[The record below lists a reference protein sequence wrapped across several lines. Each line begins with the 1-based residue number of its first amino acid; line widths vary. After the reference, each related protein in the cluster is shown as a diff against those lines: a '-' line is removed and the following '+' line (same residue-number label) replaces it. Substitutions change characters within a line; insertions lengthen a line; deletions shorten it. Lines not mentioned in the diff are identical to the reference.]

1 MAAEEMDVV
10 RLRSEFTRDGFYKV
24 FIALVMMVA
33 AIILLVAVSFSLYV
47 EKPTPVTFE
56 TDADWRVF
64 PPVPVNQA
72 YVSSADLL
80 QWVSTVLPQSFSFD
94 FVGYKNEMNDLP
106 QYYTQNGFK
115 KLTDLLNTY
124 ANEQTIQDSRLF
136 IQARPS
142 SAPSVF
148 NQGLINQGELSGSYG
163 WWVQM
168 PVVMHY
174 SSPNKIY
181 DTPLA
186 IQVLVV
192 RIPTLNDLTGIAI
205 EDITVSKAQGGLT
218 RNNG

>member
-1 MAAEEMDVV
+1 MAAEESDVV
-10 RLRSEFTRDGFYKV
+10 RLRSEFTRDGFYKI

-33 AIILLVAVSFSLYV
+33 AIVLLVAVSFSLYV
-47 EKPTPVTFE
+47 EKPSPVTFD

-80 QWVSTVLPQSFSFD
+80 QWVSMVLPKSFSFD
-94 FVGYKNEMNDLP
+94 FVGYTNELNDLP
-106 QYYTQNGFK
+106 QYYTQNGLK
-115 KLTDLLNTY
+115 KLMDLLNTY
-124 ANEQTIQDSRLF
+124 AEPKTIQDSKLF

-142 SAPSVF
+142 AAPSVF
-148 NQGLINQGELSGSYG
+148 QEGPIGQGDLSGRYG

-168 PVVMHY
+168 PLTIHY
-174 SSPNKIY
+174 SSPNKVY

-186 IQVLVV
+186 LQVLVV

-205 EDITVSKAQGGLT
+205 EDITVSKAGGPV